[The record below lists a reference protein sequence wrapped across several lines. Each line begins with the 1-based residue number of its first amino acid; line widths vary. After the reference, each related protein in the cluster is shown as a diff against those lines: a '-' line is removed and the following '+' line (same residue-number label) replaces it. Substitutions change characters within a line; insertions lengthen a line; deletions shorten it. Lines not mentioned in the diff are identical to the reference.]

1 MADIAVILIIGL
13 CTFLGYTRGLIKV
26 AVRFISFILALVI
39 ALVLYTPI
47 SNYIIENTEIV
58 PSLKSSIESKIY
70 SKEEK
75 EEKDTENQNIVD
87 TMQGYVDNY
96 TEGVKQSTSSFISQ
110 ELALVVVRVGTWIGL
125 FVVSK
130 IILLFLKLFADAI
143 GNVPIIKQFNKARR
157 NSIWLVRRIS
167 HNICTS
173 CGNRT
178 YGTYNWRKCII

>member
-39 ALVLYTPI
+39 ALILYAPI

-58 PSLKSSIESKIY
+58 PNLKNSIETKIY
-70 SKEEK
+70 NKEEK
-75 EEKDTENQNIVD
+75 EEKGTENQNIVD

-96 TEGVKQSTSSFISQ
+96 TEGVKKSTSSFISQ
-110 ELALVVVRVGTWIGL
+110 ELAIVVVRIGTWIGL
-125 FVVSK
+125 FIISK

-143 GNVPIIKQFNKARR
+143 GNIPIIKQFNKARR
-157 NSIWLVRRIS
+157 NSIWFVRGLG
-167 HNICTS
+167 HNICTP
-173 CGNRT
+173 CGH
-178 YGTYNWRKCII
+178 